1 MEKLSR
7 KEKERLQRHNLILD
21 AAEEVI
27 NEYGFENAKMD
38 QIAEKAEVGKG
49 TLYLYFKS
57 KTAIYIAICERG
69 SRILNEQMAQVLTQD
84 IPGLAM
90 LEKLGKTY
98 LNFIQNNPQYFHAFS
113 YYESVITDEEIQSLE
128 LAQQCE
134 QNARDAMTYIVRSL
148 QIGMQDGSVDD
159 SYDPKQL
166 GVMIWGASKGIVNM
180 AFLKQKKSRHKI
192 LEDVDVSLDSL
203 IKQFIQL
210 IGRGISKKND

>member
-1 MEKLSR
+1 MKKLSR
-7 KEKERLQRHNLILD
+7 KEKERLRRRNLILD

-27 NEYGFENAKMD
+27 SKYGFESAKMD

-69 SRILNEQMAQVLTQD
+69 SRILNEQMAHVLTQD

-98 LNFIQNNPQYFHAFS
+98 LNFIRNNPQYFHAFS
-113 YYESVITDEEIQSLE
+113 YYESVITDEEILSLD
-128 LAQQCE
+128 LARQCE
-134 QNARDAMTYIVRSL
+134 QNAKDAMTYIVRSL
-148 QIGMQDGSVDD
+148 QIGMQDGSIDN

-180 AFLKQKKSRHKI
+180 AFLKQKGSRHKI

-203 IKQFIQL
+203 IKHFIQM